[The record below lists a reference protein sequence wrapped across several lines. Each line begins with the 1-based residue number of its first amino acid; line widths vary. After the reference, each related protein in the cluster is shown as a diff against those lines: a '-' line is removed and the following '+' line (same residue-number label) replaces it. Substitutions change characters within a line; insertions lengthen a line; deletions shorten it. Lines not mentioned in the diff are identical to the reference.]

1 MNMEQEKK
9 KPMTASE
16 RQALRRKR
24 TNDLIQENAERIHS
38 LTMRNEK
45 LESDLSAAN
54 AEIDALKLEAKKF
67 KERIKKLQLKLKAK
81 DE

>member
-1 MNMEQEKK
+1 
-9 KPMTASE
+9 MTASE